1 VGDDR
6 KAAVRAAILQHLQ
19 RFPHA
24 GDTPTGIATC
34 WLPAQGY
41 EDAGRI
47 IDHVVET
54 MVAAGEL
61 TPRRLPDG
69 TVLLVRGPSLG
80 SHA

>member
-1 VGDDR
+1 MGDDR

-24 GDTPTGIATC
+24 GDTPTGIVAC
-34 WLPAQGY
+34 WLPSPGY
-41 EDAGRI
+41 EDAARV
-47 IDHVVET
+47 IDDVVET

-69 TVLLVRGPSLG
+69 SVLLVRGPSLA